1 MNTIPSLLSTLR
13 RILDRRQKR
22 AFIIVFIASLFAA
35 LLEVVSLGAVFALVL
50 SLLKPDGQA
59 ADLIG
64 QGLTAVGI
72 DPDTDNSFWIGSF
85 VIIAYALKTGLS
97 ILLSWV
103 RARASLDQNAVFGK
117 RLLAGYLSKPW
128 TFFLEQH
135 STILATRVTGHTYQL
150 AVYVFV
156 EMAMVCAEVLV
167 VLFIFGFLVMLNP
180 FLTLWLTAILGGLS
194 LLMAFGLRRSND
206 RLART
211 KLDAEHTAA
220 TTVQTVLQG
229 AREVLL
235 NHSGS
240 FFYDRYRH
248 HINRAVNAH
257 IALTTW
263 REVPRFIFEFGLVA
277 SFLGLLGV
285 LLANH
290 TPADEILS
298 IAAVYAAASFRLMPS
313 LGRLSQAAYHLRS
326 SLPLLGEVA
335 GDLALRPTLPADPQS
350 VTPLGLHK
358 DIVFDNVSYTYP
370 GSGRAS
376 LNSVSFRIHR
386 NESLGVVGP
395 TGAGKTT
402 LMELLL
408 GLLQPSSGNILI
420 DGTPLTAEHL
430 PAWQA
435 SLGYVPQ
442 NLYLTEDSIRHN
454 IAFGIDDNH
463 IDEAAIHHA
472 ARLAQI
478 ENFINTNMPQGFNTP
493 VGERGVRLSGGQR
506 QRLGIARALY
516 RKPQV
521 LLLDEATAAL
531 DTATEAAVTEALRGL
546 AGQKT
551 IILIAHRLST
561 VRHCTNILALE
572 DGTIT
577 GQGSFELMAANNST
591 VRRLLA
597 AAQDYQQ

>member
-1 MNTIPSLLSTLR
+1 MPPLLSTLR
-13 RILDRRQKR
+13 RILDRQQKR
-22 AFIIVFIASLFAA
+22 AFIIVFIAAFFAA
-35 LLEVVSLGAVFALVL
+35 LLEVISLGAVFALVL
-50 SLLKPDGQA
+50 SLLKPDGQTA
-59 ADLIG
+59 GLIG
-64 QGLTAVGI
+64 QGLTTVGVN
-72 DPDTDNSFWIGSF
+72 PDAATPFWIGSI
-85 VIIAYALKTGLS
+85 VIILYALKTGLS

-103 RARASLDQNAVFGK
+103 RARASLRQNAVFGE
-117 RLLAGYLSKPW
+117 RLLAGYLAKPW
-128 TFFLEQH
+128 TFFLGQH
-135 STILATRVTGHTYQL
+135 STVLATRVTGHTYQL

-156 EMAMVCAEVLV
+156 ELAMVCAETLV
-167 VLFIFGFLVMLNP
+167 VLFIFGFLIMLNP

-194 LLMAFGLRRSND
+194 LLMAFGLRSSND
-206 RLART
+206 RLARI
-211 KLDAEHTAA
+211 KLAAEHAAA

-240 FFYDRYRH
+240 VFYHRYQQ
-248 HINRAVNAH
+248 HIGRAVDAH
-257 IALTTW
+257 VALVTW
-263 REVPRFIFEFGLVA
+263 REVPRFVFEFGLVA

-285 LLANH
+285 LLSRH
-290 TPADEILS
+290 TPADAVLS
-298 IAAVYAAASFRLMPS
+298 VAAVYAAASFRLMPS

-326 SLPLLGEVA
+326 SLPLLGEIA
-335 GDLALRPTLPADPQS
+335 DDLAQRPPLPANPQS
-350 VTPLGLHK
+350 VTPLGLRQ
-358 DIVFDNVSYTYP
+358 DIIFDKVSYAYP
-370 GSGRAS
+370 GSGRPS
-376 LNSVSFRIHR
+376 LHGVSFRLHR

-408 GLLQPSSGNILI
+408 GLLQPSSGTILI
-420 DGTPLTAEHL
+420 DGTPLTADRL

-442 NLYLTEDSIRHN
+442 HLYLTEDSIRRN
-454 IAFGIDDNH
+454 IAFGVADNN
-463 IDEAAIHHA
+463 IDEEAVHAA
-472 ARLAQI
+472 ARLAQM
-478 ENFINTNMPQGFNTP
+478 EHFIRTAMPQGFDTP

-551 IILIAHRLST
+551 IVLIAHRLST
-561 VRHCTNILALE
+561 VRQCTSILALE
-572 DGTIT
+572 DGTVT
-577 GQGSFELMAANNST
+577 GQGSFDIMAANNTT

-597 AAQDYQQ
+597 AAQDSQ